1 MIIVLLILQST
12 CLFIKNSF
20 QVAMPDNLTSAPR
33 LAKGIGLVAA
43 VALMVT
49 NAIGTGVFLKARV
62 MICNVGTPEMVLL
75 VYVLAGL
82 FTLIGALVFAE
93 LSTMMPRS
101 GGLYNYIGAAY
112 GRVWAFLYGW
122 METLVDGGAG
132 IAALA
137 IVFVI
142 FFNDLLGGT
151 LSSGVS
157 TLLAVLTLVVVT
169 ALNLAS
175 VRSNGSLVTVVTVL
189 KVALLIGIA
198 ASAFFFG
205 DGSWA
210 NYASSSAGG
219 SCEGVP
225 ESARLG
231 VSGFGAAMIAALWSY
246 SGAAVVIMVAEEVR
260 NPARTLPRSLACSVL
275 TLIGLYVL
283 INAAYFYALSPEAIA
298 SIPESGSVAS
308 AVVARVI
315 GASATTLM
323 AAGLMLS
330 TFGSL
335 HSSMLTMPRVP
346 YAMARDKLFP
356 SIFAK
361 VSRKSRAPVYAVL
374 LLGGC
379 AIAFTL
385 SGTFDI
391 LTDMVVFSFLLFDML
406 AISAIFVLRKRIPA
420 KPGSYRVWGYPF
432 LPVVYLLVGVF
443 LTLNTLWALPGRSLA
458 GLGLIALGLP
468 VYMYYARGRPP
479 SQMKDW
485 LDNDR

>member
-1 MIIVLLILQST
+1 
-12 CLFIKNSF
+12 
-20 QVAMPDNLTSAPR
+20 MPDNFAAAPR
-33 LAKGIGLVAA
+33 LVKGIGLVAA

-82 FTLIGALVFAE
+82 FTLIGALIYAE

-101 GGLYNYIGAAY
+101 GGPYNYIGAAF

-122 METLVDGGAG
+122 METIIDYGAG

-142 FFNDLLGGT
+142 FLNDLLGGT
-151 LSSGVS
+151 LSSGAS
-157 TLLAVLTLVVVT
+157 TLLTVLTLVFVI

-175 VRSNGSLVTVVTVL
+175 VRANGSLATVVTGL

-198 ASAFFFG
+198 VCGFFLG

-246 SGAAVVIMVAEEVR
+246 SGAAAIIMVAEEVR
-260 NPARTLPRSLACSVL
+260 DPARTLPKALTCSVL
-275 TLIGLYVL
+275 IIISLYVL

-298 SIPESGSVAS
+298 NIPESGSVAS
-308 AVVARVI
+308 AVITRVI
-315 GASATTLM
+315 GAGATTLM

-330 TFGSL
+330 SFGSL
-335 HSSMLTMPRVP
+335 HSSLLTGSRVP
-346 YAMARDKLFP
+346 FAMARDKFFP

-361 VSRKSRAPVYAVL
+361 VSRKSHAPVFGVL
-374 LLGGC
+374 LLGVL
-379 AIAFTL
+379 AIAFAL

-391 LTDMVVFSFLLFDML
+391 LTDMVVFSFLLFDIL
-406 AISAIFVLRKRIPA
+406 AIAALFVLRKRIPA
-420 KPGSYRVWGYPF
+420 KPGSFRVWGYPF
-432 LPVVYLLVGVF
+432 LPVLYLLVGVF

-468 VYMYYARGRPP
+468 VYWYYAHGRPP
-479 SQMKDW
+479 SQLKDW
-485 LDNDR
+485 LDNDK